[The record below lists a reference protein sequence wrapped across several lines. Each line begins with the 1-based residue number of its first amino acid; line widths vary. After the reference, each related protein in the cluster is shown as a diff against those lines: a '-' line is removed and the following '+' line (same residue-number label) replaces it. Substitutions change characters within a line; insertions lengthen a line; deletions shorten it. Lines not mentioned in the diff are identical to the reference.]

1 MRDTVAGACL
11 CSLMLTLASPSASH
25 TADARPSVLT
35 TRGDVASLRVVRAR
49 QYRMAGGVRPLLF
62 WINRDD
68 IGLARITW
76 RAGDAGAFGYEFLV
90 GTDPVKAPRGLN
102 RWGYIAED
110 TRGAEASLLALMTGA
125 DEAST
130 TRPHRT
136 RNSRRASRTSGR
148 FVRP

>member
-76 RAGDAGAFGYEFLV
+76 RRGRRWCVRVRVPGGNRSHQGAARAEPV
-90 GTDPVKAPRGLN
+90 GLHRRRHATAPRP
-102 RWGYIAED
+102 R
-110 TRGAEASLLALMTGA
+110 S
-125 DEAST
+125 
-130 TRPHRT
+130 
-136 RNSRRASRTSGR
+136 SR
-148 FVRP
+148 